1 MHETIIAN
9 DIINKAKEQGK
20 VKSIT
25 VEVGDL
31 AHLPAHE
38 LKETLSTLV
47 KWDVKI
53 IEKKATVK
61 CACGYK
67 GTPKILEKGH
77 DSTVFV
83 CPECNQTPDILDGKD
98 ITLKEVVIE

>member
-9 DIINKAKEQGK
+9 DIINKAKEQGQ
-20 VKSIT
+20 VKEIT

-31 AHLPAHE
+31 AHLPANE

-47 KWDVKI
+47 KWKVNI
-53 IEKKATVK
+53 IEKEATIK
-61 CACGYK
+61 CSCGYQ
-67 GTPKILEKGH
+67 GAPKILEKGH

-83 CPECNQTPDILDGKD
+83 CPKCNETPDIIDGKD
-98 ITLKEVVIE
+98 IILKEVIID